1 MRYDKGRK
9 EETRRRIVD
18 VASKRFRKEGV
29 DAVGV
34 ANLMADAGLTH
45 GGFYSHFPSKEH
57 LVREVL
63 SDVLDTRH
71 ERLERS
77 AADGTGIA
85 PVIARYLSDSHRD
98 KPEDGC
104 PFACFAVEIARHT
117 PETREV
123 FTAKFKRHVELFAAH
138 LPEGTQAQREARAT
152 ALLGLMAGMLQ
163 LARATPDPQMSAE
176 IMTNAREH
184 ALALALA
191 PYT

>member
-1 MRYDKGRK
+1 MRYGKGHK
-9 EETRRRIVD
+9 EETRRRILD

-34 ANLMADAGLTH
+34 ANLMSDAGLTH

-71 ERLERS
+71 ARLERS
-77 AADGTGIA
+77 AADGVGIA
-85 PVIARYLSDSHRD
+85 PVIERYLSDNHRD

-104 PFACFAVEIARHT
+104 PFACFVVEIARHT

-123 FTAKFKRHVELFAAH
+123 FTAKFKRHVELLAAH
-138 LPEGTQAQREARAT
+138 LPEGTLEQREARAT
-152 ALLGLMAGMLQ
+152 ALLGLMSGMLQ

-176 IMTNAREH
+176 IMMNARQH
-184 ALALALA
+184 ALALATA